1 MSKELE
7 DLYRSANINV
17 ENMKQQA
24 EIASEFKFQILKK
37 LQNDQSENRLTF
49 QWVMEPIDVSAM
61 SKQDVEYQIL
71 SNNIFNSTDDAMNH
85 ITYLNNLERVI
96 VAAEKVNIADNN
108 YAPDFTNEDDR
119 KYVVSYNERNQS
131 LSYDYI
137 YSVMA
142 AYTDFRLCFR
152 TQTITE
158 SFISNFSN
166 ELKAINKYRILYL
179 KNK

>member
-7 DLYRSANINV
+7 NLYKSANINV
-17 ENMKQQA
+17 KDMEKQA
-24 EIASEFKFQILKK
+24 EISSEFKFQLLKK
-37 LQNDQSENRLTF
+37 LQNDESEGTLTL
-49 QWVMEPIDVSAM
+49 QWVIEPINVSGM
-61 SKQDVEYQIL
+61 TKQDIEYQIL
-71 SNNIFNSTDDAMNH
+71 SNNIFNSVDDGLNH

-108 YAPDFTNEDDR
+108 YAPDFTNEDER

-131 LSYDYI
+131 VNYDYI

-142 AYTDFRLCFR
+142 AYIDFRLCFR
-152 TQTITE
+152 TQAIIE
-158 SFISNFSN
+158 SFINNFSN
-166 ELKAINKYRILYL
+166 ELKSINKYRINYL